1 MRGQKGP
8 DPRAQGFRACVAALP
23 GRACT
28 PALLLAALF
37 APLVLLSGCKAGTLT
52 EIPAVQRIEQATGLQ
67 PSDEEQIAAVLE
79 DVCLGMQERQ
89 IYKVLAYVSN
99 GYRDADGRDY
109 EAVQA
114 YLNEIFK
121 KYRAIRITR
130 VPPRISIDADRARAV
145 ETFGTVAEPQDPARE
160 PPINVQGQVSVDLVK
175 VQGRWRIVEWGRLL

>member
-1 MRGQKGP
+1 MRGRKGP
-8 DPRAQGFRACVAALP
+8 GVA
-23 GRACT
+23 
-28 PALLLAALF
+28 ALLLAALF
-37 APLVLLSGCKAGTLT
+37 APLVLMSGCKTGALT
-52 EIPAVQRIEQATGLQ
+52 EIPAVERIGQATGLQ

-89 IYKVLAYVSN
+89 IYKVLAHVSN

-121 KYRAIRITR
+121 KYRTIRITR
-130 VPPRISIDADRARAV
+130 VPPRISIEAARGSLAPADHARAV